1 VTVSLVLGIVAT
13 FTWGLWVHWA
23 WSSWN
28 QTEISEADYPKETS
42 ILSINLEGA
51 KIQTITE
58 EEDEFE
64 VYFDHRSNGFRIKTE
79 WVTPM
84 SGLLVR
90 DINGNGMI
98 DNGHELFG
106 DNTLMKNALKMDYG
120 GRF

>member
-1 VTVSLVLGIVAT
+1 MTVSLVLGSVAI
-13 FTWGLWVHWA
+13 FTWELWVHWA
-23 WSSWN
+23 WSSSWN

-42 ILSINLEGA
+42 VLSINLEGA

-79 WVTPM
+79 WVTPT

-90 DINGNGMI
+90 DI
-98 DNGHELFG
+98 NGHELFG